1 MARFSLLCFSLLL
14 VLLGLSA
21 VRASAAPAASP
32 ATPATP
38 AAEGDA
44 GASGEAGPTGRAGE
58 TATEAV
64 RAEEIVVETEILKPA
79 EIYQDTPVETEIL
92 TEEDLEALPALDAI
106 EALEA
111 LPGVRIT
118 SQVQGQRGAVR
129 IDGLPPE
136 FTEILVNG
144 QRYSGETGEAIDLGD
159 QLFANLQR
167 VEILRGPQAL
177 RYTSRAGGGVINFV
191 TKPPPTSGASAEGLA
206 GAGDQDRISSELN
219 LGWGNER
226 LGGVLT
232 YDFNRIGGFK
242 SPDRGSDDPDDGL
255 PSTFGEGSLLR
266 VHDVYSTFVA
276 RPAPSV
282 EWTAHLG
289 YRLRNQGF
297 RIDDG
302 PLLGRR
308 KNERWLFTQE
318 LRFELASSTQLYNT
332 FTFSYDDQDS
342 TVGREFKLIDDFTR
356 YESRLEHVQ
365 PIGPTLH
372 VLTAGID
379 LSTNGIEL
387 EDGPVP
393 DSIENDELMPSRL
406 DERQSK
412 AAGYV
417 VLESELQSWLRS
429 EIGVRYQTHEDF
441 KPELLPQAALL
452 IEPWRWDAERAVK
465 IRLSAGRAAR
475 FPALRERFQPPS
487 PQNGGAY
494 FLAGS
499 EDLEPEKVWA
509 LRGSIEANPRRWI
522 SASVAGFYSS
532 TTNRIRAFDNGDP
545 IQIGTNVIPANPRLC
560 DLGQIARC
568 TDSIEPVRATVFA
581 SRNLDDLESFGVEAR
596 LKLRPNEW
604 TELSLGY
611 TWNRTRVTDSNIDID
626 ELPNSPRHVVNG
638 RLRLTMPVVMTGITL
653 RGTWRDRAIIEQ
665 SGTGLLSFATNEES
679 NTSFEMD
686 LRVTQPLEK
695 WLGRQVEVFA
705 DVKNVTDNRVINS
718 NVVRGRSFFAGVR
731 ASFP

>member
-1 MARFSLLCFSLLL
+1 MARFSLLCLSLLL

-21 VRASAAPAASP
+21 VRASAADAA
-32 ATPATP
+32 
-38 AAEGDA
+38 AAEE
-44 GASGEAGPTGRAGE
+44 GAAE
-58 TATEAV
+58 TEIV
-64 RAEEIVVETEILKPA
+64 RAEEIVVETRILEPA

-159 QLFANLQR
+159 QLFANLER

-191 TKPPPTSGASAEGLA
+191 TKPPPTSGVTAEGLA
-206 GAGDQDRISSELN
+206 GAGDQDRVSSELN

-242 SPDRGSDDPDDGL
+242 SPDRGSGDPDDGL
-255 PSTFGEGSLLR
+255 PSTFGEGSILR
-266 VHDVYSTFVA
+266 VHDVYSTLVV
-276 RPAPSV
+276 RPASSV

-289 YRLRNQGF
+289 YRLRDQSF

-302 PLLGRR
+302 PVSGRR
-308 KNERWLFTQE
+308 ENERWLFTQE
-318 LRFELASSTQLYNT
+318 LRVDLASSTQLFNT

-342 TVGREFKLIDDFTR
+342 TVGREFTLVDDFAR

-379 LSTNGIEL
+379 LSSNGIEL
-387 EDGPVP
+387 EDGPIP
-393 DSIENDELMPSRL
+393 DSIENDELMPSRV
-406 DERQSK
+406 DERQSQ

-441 KPELLPQAALL
+441 KPELLPQAAVL

-465 IRLSAGRAAR
+465 LRLSVGRAAR
-475 FPALRERFQPPS
+475 YPALRERFQPPS

-522 SASVAGFYSS
+522 SGSVAGFYSS
-532 TTNRIRAFDNGDP
+532 TKNRIRAFDNGNK
-545 IQIGTNVIPANPRLC
+545 IRIGTRLIPPNPDLC
-560 DLGQIARC
+560 PPSCAEIESPENA
-568 TDSIEPVRATVFA
+568 SIFE
-581 SRNLDDLESFGVEAR
+581 SRNLDDIDSFGVEAR
-596 LKLRPNEW
+596 LELRPNEW
-604 TELSLGY
+604 IELALGY

-626 ELPNSPRHVVNG
+626 ELPNSPRHIANG
-638 RLRLTMPVVMTGITL
+638 RLRLTMPWTKTGLTL
-653 RGTWRDRAIIEQ
+653 RGQWRDQAIIEQ
-665 SGTGLLSFATNEES
+665 SGTGLLSFATNEMS

-695 WLGRQVEVFA
+695 WLGRRIEVFA
-705 DVKNVTDNRVINS
+705 DVQNVTDNRVIDS
-718 NVVRGRSFFAGVR
+718 LVVRGRSFFVGVR